1 MIIVQVSELQFEYD
15 IHSLVKA
22 FFPEEDVSIRKKE
35 DSEASESGEEHLP
48 VMEIMFQPGE
58 IQIKW
63 KGDSTVTAIE
73 DYSNRGEVKNQLK
86 QGIYYLLSASE
97 TRNLPWGTLTGI
109 RPTKIPMHLLEQ
121 GKTDDEISE
130 YMKSTYQVSSEKI
143 SLGLQIAKQEKK
155 ILEAAD
161 YKNGYSLYVGI
172 PFCPTTCL
180 YCSFTSF
187 PISAWENKVGN
198 YLDALEREL
207 DLVAKVYHNRILH
220 TIYIGGGT
228 PTTLKASELE
238 RMLRAIE
245 SRFNLENLMEYTVE
259 AGRPDSI
266 SEDRLEV
273 LKNHSVT
280 RISINPQTMKDA
292 TLKTIGRNHTV
303 AQAVDAFELARR
315 MGFDNINMDLIMGLP
330 GETVSDVK
338 DTMSYI
344 KQLDPDSITVH
355 SLAVKRA
362 SRLNQWMEEHGRDS
376 IQNTPEMME
385 VTELAA
391 KEMDMEPY
399 YLYRQKN
406 MAGNFENVGYAK
418 KGKYGTYNIL
428 IMEEIQS
435 IAAVG
440 AGTITK
446 AVMED
451 GRIERVDNIKDVRL
465 YLERFEDV
473 MDKKEKF
480 YESYC

>member
-1 MIIVQVSELQFEYD
+1 MILVLVNKLQFEYD

-22 FFPEEDVSIRKKE
+22 FFPEEDVTVREKE
-35 DSEASESGEEHLP
+35 AGEAHHSCDEQIP
-48 VMEIMFQPGE
+48 VMEILFQPKE
-58 IQIKW
+58 IRVTW
-63 KGDSTVTAIE
+63 KNESTTAVIE
-73 DYSNRGEVKNQLK
+73 DYDNRGEVKNRLK
-86 QGIYYLLSASE
+86 KGIYDLLSSAE
-97 TRNLPWGTLTGI
+97 KRTLPWGTLTGI
-109 RPTKIPMHLLEQ
+109 RPTKIPMLLLEQ
-121 GKTDDEISE
+121 GKSDDEICD
-130 YMKSTYQVSSEKI
+130 YMKHTYQVSEEKT

-161 YKNGYSLYVGI
+161 YKNGFSLYIGI

-187 PISAWENKVGN
+187 PISLWEKRVDS

-207 DLVAKVYHNRILH
+207 DLVAEVYRNRILY

-228 PTTLKASELE
+228 PTTLKAPELA
-238 RMLRAIE
+238 RMLKAIE
-245 SRFNLENLMEYTVE
+245 SRFNMDHLMEFTVE

-266 SEDRLEV
+266 SEDKLQV

-280 RISINPQTMKDA
+280 RISINPQTMKDE

-303 AQAVDAFELARR
+303 DQAVDAYKMARQ
-315 MGFDNINMDLIMGLP
+315 MGFDNINMDLILGLP
-330 GETVSDVK
+330 QETVSDVRY
-338 DTMSYI
+338 TMDRI

-362 SRLNQWMEEHGRDS
+362 SRLNQWMEENGRES
-376 IQNTPEMME
+376 IQNTPEMMS
-385 VTELAA
+385 VTEHAA
-391 KEMDMEPY
+391 KEMNMEPY

-418 KGKYGTYNIL
+418 KDKYGIYNIL
-428 IMEEIQS
+428 IMEEKQS

-440 AGTITK
+440 AGTISK

-451 GRIERVDNIKDVRL
+451 GRIERVDNMKDVRL
-465 YLERFEDV
+465 YLERFEEI
-473 MDKKEKF
+473 MEKKKKF
-480 YESYC
+480 YEFYR